1 MRGSLLVI
9 IACFL
14 LLPVGVSVIRA
25 DEVLEPPTQMLDIN
39 RATLEEIRSL
49 PIDEQDALTLYEYRE
64 YTSYFKSIYDIRK
77 LPGFDQRKF
86 DRIKPL
92 IKILPVTE
100 EDEEI
105 ARMNSIYYRIEQWAA
120 QEGTNEGLIDIWI
133 DQAKDPIN
141 VNTAT
146 ITDLMNLQNVSP
158 VDALAIV
165 RQRNRIGA
173 LNSRSDLGR
182 VPGISDWGYRN
193 ARNFLRYSEPD
204 KGLEL
209 HGNYQFR
216 FYNTALFADF
226 HDLLNE
232 GEERWWDLLD
242 MDNAPPATM
251 HKLRLRWGQK
261 IRAGFL
267 AYRNVG
273 EKLPLT
279 EVKMGHE
286 GLFTTRTFP
295 TVKRFVGIENQQL
308 GPIHLDR
315 LFLGNYMVTFG
326 QGLVMENTD
335 FFKPRKSGF
344 SWDKRLDGVIGD
356 ISRTEEFALDGIAV
370 QASYWKLRGL
380 FFFSWDNKDAILNP
394 DSTVNSYI
402 IMTPRVDNKVLEENG
417 DMPMRDVL
425 YEKTW
430 GGNLRYSPWLG
441 THVGFSFYESIYD
454 RPFVPKLSTV
464 TTRSDKVTTADSEYL
479 SSFESP
485 HGINTI
491 ITETDTIS
499 EMWWDDYRRV
509 YGIDFQTIYKNIS
522 LQGEYGILDKGQN
535 FNRQVELD
543 GNPQAVVLS
552 AYTQYNNLN
561 ILGIYRN
568 YDVAYDNP
576 YCRAFSN
583 YQRFKRT
590 IFEDEFYMTNPLY
603 AQVYDNSVQPQAE
616 EGFYISSRYRI
627 SRALTPQLEFDI
639 WKRKADN
646 AQHMRVVAKIDY
658 QPIYPVRL
666 QLRQNFQYRDE
677 DNDLTTGYFK
687 TIDSRLRLRLR
698 ISGYDE
704 LEAIYATGYTRWPPR
719 PRLVDNVEPDG
730 THPSSGNVT
739 SPNEALGMS
748 LTHNFNDRLKLRGF
762 FGIYDGFFWN
772 FEDSEFTVLDGNS
785 YRYWFSVS
793 DRVSD
798 RLALRFKYTVDH
810 VIPKSYIDARY
821 FNQASG
827 PDPEGSNVRDENRT
841 FRLQIDYGW

>member
-1 MRGSLLVI
+1 MEPFARGITVLRPPLLVI
-9 IACFL
+9 VVCLL
-14 LLPVGVSVIRA
+14 LLPLGVRVIRA
-25 DEVLEPPTQMLDIN
+25 EEPLVQQVDIN
-39 RATLEEIRSL
+39 RATLDEIRSL
-49 PIDEQDALTLYEYRE
+49 PIDEQDAQTLYEYRE
-64 YTSYFKSIYDIRK
+64 YTSYFKSIYEIRK
-77 LPGFDQRKF
+77 LPGFDQGKF

-92 IKILPVTE
+92 VKVLPVTE
-100 EDEEI
+100 IDEEI
-105 ARMNSIYYRIEQWAA
+105 ARLNSIYFRIEQWAA
-120 QEGTNEGLIDIWI
+120 NEGTNEGLVDIWI

-141 VNTAT
+141 VNAAT

-165 RQRNRIGA
+165 KQRNRIGT
-173 LNSRSDLGR
+173 LNSRRDLGR

-204 KGLEL
+204 KGLEF

-216 FYNTALFADF
+216 LYNTPLFGDF

-232 GEERWWDLLD
+232 GDERWWDLLR
-242 MDNAPPATM
+242 MDNAAPAVM

-267 AYRNVG
+267 GYRGLG
-273 EKLPLT
+273 EEMPLT
-279 EVKMGHE
+279 EVKMGHK

-295 TVKRFVGIENQQL
+295 TVKRFVGVENIQL

-315 LFLGNYMVTFG
+315 LYLGNYMITIG

-356 ISRTEEFALDGIAV
+356 VSRTEEFALDGIAL

-380 FFFSWDNKDAILNP
+380 FFFSWDDKDAILNP
-394 DSTVNSYI
+394 DSTVNCYI
-402 IMTPRVDNKVLEENG
+402 IMTPKMENKVLEENG
-417 DMPMRDVL
+417 CMPMRDVL

-454 RPFVPKLSTV
+454 RPFSPKLSTI
-464 TTRSDKVTTADSEYL
+464 TSRRDKTATADSEYL

-485 HGINTI
+485 YGKTG
-491 ITETDTIS
+491 TE
-499 EMWWDDYRRV
+499 EWWDNYRRV
-509 YGIDFQTIYKNIS
+509 YGVDFQTIYKNIS
-522 LQGEYGILDKGQN
+522 LQGEYAMLGKGRD
-535 FNRQVELD
+535 FDRQVDLD
-543 GNPQAVVLS
+543 GYPQAVILS

-590 IFEDEFYMTNPLY
+590 IFEDEYYMTNPLY
-603 AQVYDNSVQPQAE
+603 AQVYDNSIQPQAE
-616 EGFYISSRYRI
+616 EGFYISSRYRVTQEF
-627 SRALTPQLEFDI
+627 TPQMEFDV

-646 AQHMRVVAKIDY
+646 AQHMRMVLKIDY
-658 QPIYPVRL
+658 QPIYPIRL
-666 QLRQNFQYRDE
+666 QLRQKYQYRDD
-677 DNDLTTGYFK
+677 DNSLTTGSFENI
-687 TIDSRLRLRLR
+687 TTRLRLRLR
-698 ISGYDE
+698 ISGYDQ
-704 LEAIYATGYTRWPPR
+704 LEALYTTGYTLWPPR

-730 THPSSGNVT
+730 NHPSTGNLV
-739 SPNEALGMS
+739 SPTEALGMT
-748 LTHNFNDRLKLRGF
+748 LTHNFSDRLKLRTF

-772 FEDSEFTVLDGNS
+772 FEDSEFMVLDGNS

-793 DRVSD
+793 DRISD
-798 RLALRFKYTVDH
+798 RLAVRFKYTVDH
-810 VIPKSYIDARY
+810 VIPESYIDARY

-827 PDPEGSNVRDENRT
+827 PDPEGSNVREDNRT